1 MSRIRRILMASDF
14 SRASQPAFVK
24 AVELARALKAD
35 LIVSHAVAPI
45 VPVNGAMYVGAVDW
59 DAVEKET
66 RVAAQIELERLATA
80 ARKRRIRVATVLTR
94 GYAADEIVRTAR
106 TRKASLVVMGTHGRT
121 GLSRLVMGS
130 VATRVIAGAP
140 CPVMTVRSR

>member
-1 MSRIRRILMASDF
+1 MSGIRRILLASDF
-14 SRASQPAFVK
+14 SRASQPAFAK

-35 LIVSHAVAPI
+35 LLITHAVAPI
-45 VPVNGAMYVGAVDW
+45 VPVDGAMYVGAVDW
-59 DAVEKET
+59 DAVEKES
-66 RVAAQIELERLATA
+66 RAAAQIELDRLATA
-80 ARKRRIRVATVLTR
+80 ARRRRIRVATVLTR
-94 GYAADEIVRTAR
+94 GYAADEIVRTAKR
-106 TRKASLVVMGTHGRT
+106 RKASLVVMGTHGRT

>member
-1 MSRIRRILMASDF
+1 MSGIRRILMASDF
-14 SRASQPAFVK
+14 SRASQPAFAK

-35 LIVSHAVAPI
+35 LILIHAVAPV
-45 VPVNGAMYVGAVDW
+45 VPANGAMYVAAVDW
-59 DAVEKET
+59 DAVERES
-66 RVAAQIELERLATA
+66 RAAAQVELERLATA
-80 ARKRRIRVATVLTR
+80 ARRRRIRVATVLTR
-94 GYAADEIVRTAR
+94 GYAADEIVRAAKR
-106 TRKASLVVMGTHGRT
+106 RKASLVVMGTHGRT